1 MLYFDVNCGHILR
14 ELNIEI
20 FSSAKMSV
28 IYFDFDL
35 VIKSFLDLERIKLR
49 IVRESPNLDRGPRA
63 ILGQS

>member
-20 FSSAKMSV
+20 FSCAKMSV

-35 VIKSFLDLERIKLR
+35 VIKSFLDLERIKLQ
-49 IVRESPNLDRGPRA
+49 IVRESPNLDRCPRA